1 MLMTAGRLC
10 SKYNQATG
18 MFILLNTKQCGWNLG
33 QQAKFS
39 ITVRSL
45 NYTAHAD
52 LGHPRRLAA
61 PCHSLTGNVPLVQYD
76 TIDYINMH
84 PKADE

>member
-1 MLMTAGRLC
+1 MESRTAGQIFNNC
-10 SKYNQATG
+10 T
-18 MFILLNTKQCGWNLG
+18 FT
-33 QQAKFS
+33 
-39 ITVRSL
+39 L

-61 PCHSLTGNVPLVQYD
+61 PCHSMTGNVPLVQYD